1 MYGET
6 FSHDM
11 LEPGFIETEYKYEDV
26 ILWIDPIDAKKTF
39 QTSPF
44 DITTMIGF
52 SVKGRPKAGILNKP
66 FFDQDKGRTM
76 VGTVESGCF
85 QYDTSIET
93 QTHSKAVYL
102 PPNKQQIEYP
112 ITLIESEDA
121 VCTKYNT
128 PLYQTFDN
136 VRVVEKRGV
145 GSIIFDLLEG
155 KGDLH
160 LNFVPDYKGWDVCGP
175 AALLMSRL
183 GYVADSRGQPLVFDG
198 VRNQYAHWNGFV
210 AARHVRSFKEIR
222 AQWEEKNGT
231 TFKEKQLKIRQQYHL
246 DQQEARKANKAT
258 NATLESVQRA

>member
-1 MYGET
+1 
-6 FSHDM
+6 
-11 LEPGFIETEYKYEDV
+11 
-26 ILWIDPIDAKKTF
+26 
-39 QTSPF
+39 
-44 DITTMIGF
+44 
-52 SVKGRPKAGILNKP
+52 
-66 FFDQDKGRTM
+66 M

-160 LNFVPDYKGWDVCGP
+160 LNFVPDYKGWDEQVKDQFWSLMI
-175 AALLMSRL
+175 ASMFALVLIPYIIWTQVL
-183 GYVADSRGQPLVFDG
+183 AL
-198 VRNQYAHWNGFV
+198 
-210 AARHVRSFKEIR
+210 RS
-222 AQWEEKNGT
+222 
-231 TFKEKQLKIRQQYHL
+231 KIRL
-246 DQQEARKANKAT
+246 LVVIAS
-258 NATLESVQRA
+258 LLSVAVGSYMICQVSWF